1 MSFETALVAW
11 LKTRSALAPIQAGG
25 AWRLTPNRIPQGSA
39 LPAIA
44 YTIVAAPSGAA
55 QRLADGISGLTR
67 SWVQLTIWAGSYG
80 DVQSLGATLDA
91 PASAGG
97 LVGFRG
103 VVADRF
109 FDITF
114 ITDARDS
121 NDPDSASQLRFIDLV
136 VWHSAAPA

>member
-1 MSFETALVAW
+1 MSLETALITW

-44 YTIVAAPSGAA
+44 YTVVAAPSGAA
-55 QRLADGISGLTR
+55 QRVSDGGSGLIR
-67 SWVQLTIWAGSYG
+67 AQVQLTIWAGSYA
-80 DVQSLGATLDA
+80 DVQSLGAALDA

-97 LVGFRG
+97 LVGYRG
-103 VVADRF
+103 IVADRF

-136 VWHSAAPA
+136 IWHSAAPA